1 MWPHHPVRHC
11 CSKARSFQTRF
22 AGEAVEADSSGR
34 QQDVGVRVASVAA
47 VVGDVGHHA
56 GGHELIAD
64 EVANQLAA
72 LWLGQFDRQ
81 RDLDLAGELF
91 ILAPLGGL
99 DLVPEA
105 GAVV

>member
-1 MWPHHPVRHC
+1 MRPHHPVRHC
-11 CSKARSFQTRF
+11 CSRARSFQTRF

-47 VVGDVGHHA
+47 VVGDVGH
-56 GGHELIAD
+56 ELIAD

-81 RDLDLAGELF
+81 RDLDLAGELC